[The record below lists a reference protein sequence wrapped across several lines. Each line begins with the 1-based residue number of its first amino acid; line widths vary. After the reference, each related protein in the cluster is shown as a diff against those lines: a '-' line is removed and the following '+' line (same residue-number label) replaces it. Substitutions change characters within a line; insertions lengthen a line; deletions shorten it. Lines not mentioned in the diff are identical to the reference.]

1 MKNFII
7 LLLFISSSQFSISS
21 RKQNHY
27 DQRQLEEIIEILK
40 IKFTDELE
48 ELISTNHNIEHHN
61 DNPKQSENYEPEV
74 DPNDHVDIKLWNK
87 LNEKDMKKMPVIDD
101 YSDEAMA
108 MQWLKWYIPIAK
120 RYSQVGA
127 LLNWNYETNI
137 TKENQA
143 AMTAQNLIR
152 SPFSRLVLPIAKKI
166 NEHMKYSKD
175 DDLKRIFGRLATG
188 ATSDNNDD
196 VKRTSKLHGQ
206 LEDIYST
213 TKVCELNDNKKCYTL
228 SPYIER
234 LMQIEKD
241 YDRLLWAWKGWHD
254 GCGNKIR
261 SVYLPYIDLLNKNS
275 KENGYHDLAERW
287 IEDYEMGNVTEFE
300 GTIDQ
305 ILKDIMPLYEQLHAY
320 VRGRLCSK
328 YQNRFDCNGPVPAHI
343 LGNMWAQTW
352 HDRLDDVIP
361 YPDTPLV
368 NITDVLIKKQ
378 FSIDQMY
385 TT

>member
-48 ELISTNHNIEHHN
+48 ELISTNYNIEHHN

-87 LNEKDMKKMPVIDD
+87 LNEKDIKKMPVIDD

-108 MQWLKWYIPIAK
+108 MQWLAWYIPIAK

-143 AMTAQNLIR
+143 AMTTQNLIR
-152 SPFSRLVLPIAKKI
+152 SPFSRLVLPIAKKF

-213 TKVCELNDNKKCYTL
+213 TKVCELNDNKKCYTF

-254 GCGNKIR
+254 
-261 SVYLPYIDLLNKNS
+261 
-275 KENGYHDLAERW
+275 
-287 IEDYEMGNVTEFE
+287 
-300 GTIDQ
+300 
-305 ILKDIMPLYEQLHAY
+305 
-320 VRGRLCSK
+320 
-328 YQNRFDCNGPVPAHI
+328 
-343 LGNMWAQTW
+343 
-352 HDRLDDVIP
+352 
-361 YPDTPLV
+361 
-368 NITDVLIKKQ
+368 
-378 FSIDQMY
+378 
-385 TT
+385 